1 MNILALLLLT
11 PASVALLFPL
21 YFAIHD
27 LSEHVLNPPAP
38 SSRKRTPRELVFP
51 RYEHQLYMQKLEKRR
66 QFRQRFFR
74 I

>member
-11 PASVALLFPL
+11 PASAVLLFPL
-21 YFAIHD
+21 CLIVLD
-27 LSEHVLNPPAP
+27 LSERVLSPPTP
-38 SSRKRTPRELVFP
+38 HSRKRTPNELVFP
-51 RYEHQLYMQKLEKRR
+51 KYEHQLYMQKLEKRR